1 MYFIVSQFDFGYSG
15 FSMLETEQNW
25 KAGTGIRSLNPPS
38 AVQNPRVRNQADAIR
53 YSLSAMC
60 ALFFLAGSAA
70 QAASRSLPEFSALPS
85 QTALPDPL
93 IMLDGRRVASRA
105 QWVSERRPEL
115 LALFQHYMYG
125 AIPPKPA
132 HLQAKVLDSHRDFL
146 GGKATL
152 KLLTLETGPTNA
164 PRIDLML
171 IVPNERRQPAPVFL
185 AMNFCGNHALV
196 DDRRVPLART
206 WLGDAC
212 KGCTNNIATE
222 AARGAQAADWPL
234 AEIVRRGYAL
244 AAFYSG
250 DVDSDRQEVS
260 TGLYAWLADG
270 DPARNNPT
278 NRGTIAAWAWGFHRC
293 VDYLV
298 TDPDVDPH
306 RIAALGHSR
315 NGKTALLAAAFDE
328 RIAMAFPHQAG
339 CGGSAPS
346 RGNTGETVKAIND
359 RFPHWFNAQFK
370 QFNDAP
376 ERLPF
381 DQHCL
386 VALCAPR
393 PVLFSAAQGDQW
405 ANPAGQ
411 FQVLQAADRVYRLL
425 GVQGLDHPSVMLS
438 LQPANTPALHPAAV
452 PPVRRLV
459 GSRLGYYLREGKHSM
474 TADDWRVFMDFADKQ
489 WGQTLRNQP

>member
-1 MYFIVSQFDFGYSG
+1 
-15 FSMLETEQNW
+15 
-25 KAGTGIRSLNPPS
+25 
-38 AVQNPRVRNQADAIR
+38 
-53 YSLSAMC
+53 
-60 ALFFLAGSAA
+60 
-70 QAASRSLPEFSALPS
+70 
-85 QTALPDPL
+85 
-93 IMLDGRRVASRA
+93 MLDGRRVASRA
-105 QWVSERRPEL
+105 QWIDERRPEL
-115 LALFQHYMYG
+115 QALFQHYMYG
-125 AIPPKPA
+125 AISPKPA
-132 HLQAKVLDSHRDFL
+132 HPQVKVLGSHRDFL
-146 GGKATL
+146 GGQATL
-152 KLLTLETGPTNA
+152 KLLTLETGPANA

-185 AMNFCGNHALV
+185 AMNFCGNHALL
-196 DDRRVPLART
+196 DDPRVPLART

-212 KGCTNNIATE
+212 QGCTNNVATE
-222 AARGAQAADWPL
+222 AARGAQAGDWPL

-250 DVDSDRQEVS
+250 DVDSDRKEVS
-260 TGLYAWLADG
+260 SGLYAWLAEG

-298 TDPDVDPH
+298 TDHDVDPH

-346 RGNTGETVKAIND
+346 RGKTGESVKAIND

-370 QFNDAP
+370 QFNEAP

-393 PVLFSAAQGDQW
+393 PVLFSAAEGDQW

-411 FQVLQAADRVYRLL
+411 FQVLQAADPVYRLL
-425 GVQGLDHPSVMLS
+425 GVPGLDYPPVMPS
-438 LQPANTPALHPAAV
+438 LQPSNTPAPQPAAM
-452 PPVRRLV
+452 PALRQLI
-459 GSRLGYYLREGKHSM
+459 GNRLGYYIREGKHSM

-489 WGQTLRNQP
+489 WGQTPRNKP